1 MNLLIILAIALAA
14 SLVIRLTSTLLPA
27 YMRWDEQ
34 RWLSLHLH
42 NKTSRVKS
50 PLCNLK
56 SYFKFDYLFFC
67 ILACCI
73 LIAFC
78 ITQDF
83 TQYDSHAFTLSQASI
98 LKLLFLYALLTLAII
113 DLNEKF
119 LPDIINFS
127 LLWLGLFAQMLGYSH
142 LTDLTSGVIGVIFGY
157 LILWIPGQ
165 IYFLLRK
172 QQGLGRGDM
181 KLLAAIGAWLGWQ
194 PLLPILLLASIIL
207 IVIQLPLILLKR
219 SELKQQLPFGPYIIS
234 ACYLLFFPYI
244 SG

>member
-27 YMRWDEQ
+27 YMLWDEQ

-42 NKTSRVKS
+42 NKNSPVKS

-67 ILACCI
+67 ILASCT
-73 LIAFC
+73 LLALY
-78 ITQDF
+78 ITQ
-83 TQYDSHAFTLSQASI
+83 ASYPSYSSI
-98 LKLLFLYALLTLAII
+98 FKLLFIYALLALAII

-127 LLWLGLFAQMLGYSH
+127 VLWLGLIAQMVGYSH

-172 QQGLGRGDM
+172 QQGLGGGDM
-181 KLLAAIGAWLGWQ
+181 KLMAAIGAWLGWE
-194 PLLPILLLASIIL
+194 PLLPILLLSSISVIIL
-207 IVIQLPLILLKR
+207 QLPMIFLNKAKLKD
-219 SELKQQLPFGPYIIS
+219 QLAFGPFIIV
-234 ACYLLFFPYI
+234 ACYLMFYPYI
-244 SG
+244 FN